1 MKCILTILFSTLLA
15 FTVKAISV
23 TITVVKQPICT
34 YASGELM
41 AVVSGGTAPYSYA
54 WSTGAVS
61 QSISGLP
68 AGDYSVTVT
77 DSNQQQA
84 TADVTLTTTDYGI
97 VLFEDWFNF
106 GMGLCSGTVLIA
118 FDPVGMGIPGP
129 PPYYVDGVEMQEGLA
144 PDPDDPGEYV
154 TYYGGYVDNPQ
165 YGQDNSFSFA
175 DGNGCPGF
183 YEIPIGWPI
192 QWPTLTTMSIQGA
205 CVGTTS
211 GSITIQSSGEGHQQF
226 VQTRISPE
234 VPGYPGHPTG
244 GGPHAFT
251 ITGLAAGSYTLTQF
265 MTETPFFPSSQC
277 SSTFNFTIP
286 QLGAECGTVS
296 GTVFIDNDQDCVQDV
311 GEVGVPNTVLELLPG
326 PQYRFTDATG
336 AFSMQLANGSYTLGQ
351 GDPTLV
357 QLCPT
362 TAPAPFTL
370 NFNPVVLN
378 IADSSTVAL
387 DLRAHMTATAMRPG
401 FPGTYWGKVRNL
413 SPQVSGAVT
422 VTMVIDPA
430 LTYDGATPPPTDVT
444 GNTVT
449 WEFGTF
455 GPYQGENLTVNVQVP
470 PGTPLGSVL
479 NSTLTVLNTLGDADP
494 VNNTASLNGIVTG
507 SFDPNEKTGLT
518 DATRSGSQ
526 FILGEDAWIDYTVQF
541 QNTGTDTAF
550 TVVVRDTLDTDLDI
564 TSVQLLGASHA
575 FVPSFGDG
583 RALMFT
589 FDAIQLPDS
598 GTDLLASQGYVAFR
612 VKARAGLVPGDEITN
627 SAGIYFD
634 FNDPV
639 ITDTV
644 THVVELE
651 TAVAE
656 VPVGR
661 TMRLA
666 PNPADDVLLVL
677 DANAN
682 AVFEVLASDGRR
694 MSVPFRRAGSTVR
707 MDVHGLAPGLYIL
720 RSGQGVARF
729 VKR

>member
-1 MKCILTILFSTLLA
+1 MKRILTILYSALLA
-15 FTVKAISV
+15 FSVEAISV

-34 YASGELM
+34 YASGELT
-41 AVVSGGTAPYSYA
+41 AVVSGGTEPYSYA
-54 WSTGAVS
+54 WNTGAVTRY
-61 QSISGLP
+61 ISGLL

-77 DSNQQQA
+77 DSNQEQA

-97 VLFEDWFNF
+97 LTSDWFNF
-106 GMGLCSGTVLIA
+106 GMGLCSGTVPIGFRPEGA
-118 FDPVGMGIPGP
+118 GIPGP
-129 PPYYVDGVEMQEGLA
+129 PPYYVDGVEMQEELA
-144 PDPDDPGEYV
+144 PHPDVPGEYV
-154 TYYGGYVDNPQ
+154 TYYRGYVNNPQ
-165 YGQDNSFSFA
+165 YGQFTYLSFA

-183 YEIPIGWPI
+183 YGIPIGWPI

-234 VPGYPGHPTG
+234 VPGYPGHSTG

-265 MTETPFFPSSQC
+265 MTDTPFFPSSQC

-296 GTVFIDNDQDCVQDV
+296 GTVFIDNDQDCEQDA

-326 PQYRFTDATG
+326 PQYRFTDGTG
-336 AFSMQLANGSYTLGQ
+336 AFSMQLVNGSYTLGV

-362 TAPAPFTL
+362 TVPAPFTL

-387 DLRAHMTATAMRPG
+387 NLRAHMTATAMRPG
-401 FPGTYWGKVRNL
+401 FPGAYWGKVRNL
-413 SPQVSGAVT
+413 SPQVSGEVT

-449 WEFGTF
+449 WEFGSF
-455 GPYQGENLTVNVQVP
+455 GPYQSENLTVNVQVP

-479 NSTLTVLNTLGDADP
+479 NSTLTVSNTLGDANLVD
-494 VNNTASLNGIVTG
+494 NTASLNGIVTG
-507 SFDPNEKTGLT
+507 SFDPNDKTGLT

-526 FILGEDAWIDYTVQF
+526 FVLGEDAWIDYTVRF

-564 TSVQLLGASHA
+564 TSIQLLGASHA
-575 FVPSFGDG
+575 FVPSFGDD
-583 RALMFT
+583 RELVFT
-589 FDAIQLPDS
+589 FNDILLPDS
-598 GTDLLASQGYVAFR
+598 TTDLLGSQGYVSFR
-612 VKARAGLVPGDEITN
+612 IKPRADIQVGEVIQNT
-627 SAGIYFD
+627 AGIYFD
-634 FNDPV
+634 FNEPV

-656 VPVGR
+656 VPAGR

-666 PNPADDVLLVL
+666 PNPTDDVLLVMEA
-677 DANAN
+677 DANA
-682 AVFEVLASDGRR
+682 VLEVLASDGRR
-694 MSVPFRRAGSTVR
+694 MAVPFRRVGTMVR
-707 MDVHGLAPGLYIL
+707 MDVKALSPGLYL
-720 RSGQGVARF
+720 VRSGQDIARF